1 MKLTAVIPV
10 YRDPKRVSDIVR
22 KLLAS
27 DYPNH
32 EIVIVVDGETNSRI
46 EEALAPYREQIRI
59 HYNQAQLGKSASLN
73 RIAAELRTDLLL
85 FLDNDILLPGDPGF
99 VTRVVSVMQ
108 DCDISEL
115 PKEAVAVS
123 LISKMMRYEFLGF
136 AMTTYVLSK
145 LSGRCPAMNGAAFA
159 VRKELFDKLGGFKN
173 VVNEDMDFAARSFR
187 QGARFSYNPRLKV
200 ENEVPTTLAE
210 WVKQR
215 KRWALNNVLWLRNN
229 FRLLAAHFFKS
240 FSFFISGILLLL
252 PFFTYMV
259 VFALM
264 KRVHLTPFLPVL
276 FMTAQHIH
284 MSAGL
289 LLWLT
294 QLNLIFGE
302 GLVPTLMGLSVSSL
316 IYFGF
321 AKFLRFRFNFLE
333 YLLFYFIYSPIWLLA
348 NIIVWVGMALKID
361 IQVDWKV

>member
-1 MKLTAVIPV
+1 MKLTAVVPV
-10 YRDPKRVSDIVR
+10 YRDPKRAGDIIR
-22 KLLAS
+22 KLLAN
-27 DYPNH
+27 DYPYL
-32 EIVIVVDGETNSRI
+32 EIVIVVDGKTNPAI
-46 EEALAPYREQIRI
+46 EEALDPYRERIRI
-59 HYNQAQLGKSASLN
+59 HYNQDRLGKSASLN
-73 RIAAELRTDLLL
+73 RIAAGLRTDVIL
-85 FLDNDILLPGDPGF
+85 FLDNDILLPEDPGF
-99 VTRVVSVMQ
+99 VAKVAEVMQ

-145 LSGRCPAMNGAAFA
+145 LSGRCPSMNGAAFA
-159 VRKELFDKLGGFKN
+159 VRKEFFDKMGGFN
-173 VVNEDMDFAARSFR
+173 QVINEDMDFAARAFR

-200 ENEVPTTLAE
+200 KNEVPVTVAE
-210 WVKQR
+210 WLKQR
-215 KRWALNNVLWLRNN
+215 KRWALNNILWLRNN
-229 FRLLAAHFFKS
+229 FRLLVTHFFKS
-240 FSFFISGILLLL
+240 FSFFISAILLLL
-252 PFFTYMV
+252 PFFTYV
-259 VFALM
+259 LVFILM
-264 KRVHLTPFLPVL
+264 TRFHLTAFLPVL

-294 QLNLIFGE
+294 QFDLIFVE
-302 GLVPTLMGLSVSSL
+302 GLIPTLMGFLVSGL

-348 NIIVWVGMALKID
+348 NIIVWIGMALKID
-361 IQVDWKV
+361 IRVDWKV